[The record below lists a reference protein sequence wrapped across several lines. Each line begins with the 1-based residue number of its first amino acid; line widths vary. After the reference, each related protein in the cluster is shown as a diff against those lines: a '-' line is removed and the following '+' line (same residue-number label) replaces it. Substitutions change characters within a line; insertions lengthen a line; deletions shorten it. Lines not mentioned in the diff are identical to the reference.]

1 MTDGLQGPL
10 IVHLHD
16 SMSDT
21 PSAFPPLPRALPLS
35 EYLSQTAC
43 RASDLAPLQVRTSQ
57 PPPSCPASV
66 PAPVTD
72 GLQGPLIVRPR
83 DGVPEPWSYAAEHIL
98 HISDWWHTESNV
110 LAMRLNRCGAC
121 IGRVSLINASGRM
134 TFTLAFARLR
144 HEEQQHQQQA
154 RKPAG

>member
-1 MTDGLQGPL
+1 M
-10 IVHLHD
+10 
-16 SMSDT
+16 
-21 PSAFPPLPRALPLS
+21 
-35 EYLSQTAC
+35 
-43 RASDLAPLQVRTSQ
+43 
-57 PPPSCPASV
+57 
-66 PAPVTD
+66 TD